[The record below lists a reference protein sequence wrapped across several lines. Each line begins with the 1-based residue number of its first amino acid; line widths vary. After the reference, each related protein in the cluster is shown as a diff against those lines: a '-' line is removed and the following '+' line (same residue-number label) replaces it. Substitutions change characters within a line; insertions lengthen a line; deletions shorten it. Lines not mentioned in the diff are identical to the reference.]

1 MPWSKENL
9 PDAVKGKNWTDAQIE
24 AFVKQA
30 NAILEESGDEGI
42 AIATAIKTVEEKTN
56 SKQLPVVY
64 YAKHME
70 TGAAEYENERI
81 LIDTDALKDMVP
93 SFNGKPVYV
102 GHQVVDIE
110 NLQETADGYISD
122 SFYNELDGWLWV
134 KFVAVS
140 DKAHKAIADGWSV
153 SNAYVPTSWGGPGT
167 HHNVSYD
174 RQITGAYFTH
184 LALVPDP
191 RYEEACIMSC
201 EDFKA
206 YQKAMKTKLE
216 EIHNS
221 KEEKTNM
228 FKIFQ
233 TKREEVA
240 SLSPDSMIELRNG
253 KTVTFQELLNA
264 SDDME
269 KKYVELENK
278 YNALLEEME
287 AKKNSEATKTKEE
300 ESKEEEAKE
309 NEGEEVEKEE
319 EDEKTNSKHFEE
331 LRNANKNIR
340 NVVDTPMDMLTR
352 GKSRYGSGQ

>member
-1 MPWSKENL
+1 MS
-9 PDAVKGKNWTDAQIE
+9 
-24 AFVKQA
+24 
-30 NAILEESGDEGI
+30 
-42 AIATAIKTVEEKTN
+42 VEEKTN
-56 SKQLPVVY
+56 AKQMPVVY

-70 TGAAEYENERI
+70 TGLAEYEDERI
-81 LIDTDALKDMVP
+81 LIDTDYLKEMIP

-102 GHQVVDIE
+102 GHQKVDIDK
-110 NLQETADGYISD
+110 LQEQADGYISD

-153 SNAYVPTSWGGPGT
+153 SNAYVPTTWGHGGT

-174 RQITGAYFTH
+174 RQITGGYFTH

-191 RYEEACIMSC
+191 RYEEAKVLTC
-201 EDFKA
+201 EEFKA
-206 YQKAMKTKLE
+206 YQKAMKDKLE

-221 KEEKTNM
+221 KEEKPKM

-253 KTVTFQELLNA
+253 KTITFQELLN
-264 SDDME
+264 SGEDME

-278 YNALLEEME
+278 YNAIVEDME
-287 AKKNSEATKTKEE
+287 AKKNSEDDK
-300 ESKEEEAKE
+300 SKEEETKE
-309 NEGEEVEKEE
+309 NEAEEDKKEEDKEELVKKEE
-319 EDEKTNSKHFEE
+319 EEKSNSKKHFDE
-331 LRNANKNIR
+331 LRNANTQSR
-340 NVVDTPMDMLTR
+340 VTVDTPMDKLAR
-352 GKSRYGSGQ
+352 GQSRYGSGQ